1 MLNPHFHKTRMHS
14 VVMAEVLGITGEGGA
29 REQREDIRPGTTAPA
44 DLGELEAAGPKAD
57 SVRN

>member
-1 MLNPHFHKTRMHS
+1 MHS

-29 REQREDIRPGTTAPA
+29 RGQREDTRPGTTAAA
-44 DLGELEAAGPKAD
+44 DLGEQEGAQPHGRD